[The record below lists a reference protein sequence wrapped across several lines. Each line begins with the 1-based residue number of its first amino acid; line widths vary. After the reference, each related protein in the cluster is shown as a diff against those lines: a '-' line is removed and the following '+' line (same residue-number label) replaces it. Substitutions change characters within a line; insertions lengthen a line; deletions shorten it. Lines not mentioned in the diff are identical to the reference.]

1 MKIIFDVK
9 HLYYLPQY
17 LPVIAELK
25 KAGIATKCVFHKDG
39 DAKLAEIC
47 QQAICKEKLEAVWC
61 DNWQQAKEFYLNEKA
76 EWIVFGNAVEDIEL
90 IHSVSKTVMM
100 LHGIGPKA
108 VYYDMPKEPMTVR
121 FVEGQYRLNRL
132 QKMHP
137 NNHFIDTGYAKLD
150 PAINKLIDGF
160 SLADLGLDPN
170 KKTVLYA
177 PTFYPSS
184 IELMPK
190 QLPATL
196 KDYNLIVKPHFFS
209 LTKPKYSTHQKIL
222 RRWEKANNVFVCGTG
237 DYNLTPFMTL
247 SDAMISDASSAIFEF
262 AALDKPVVWCDFYK
276 LRWSYRGIFKFR
288 LKQRV
293 DDDIQ
298 YFEQVGWKV
307 SSPNE
312 LLNALNNA
320 LNEPQSKQ
328 AQRREIV
335 EKLAGRVDGRCSERI
350 VEYFLNN

>member
-17 LPVIAELK
+17 LPVIAELSRIGVSSKCLFYKESDTELVNVCQNAIK
-25 KAGIATKCVFHKDG
+25 KEQL
-39 DAKLAEIC
+39 DAA
-47 QQAICKEKLEAVWC
+47 WC
-61 DNWQQAKEFYLNEKA
+61 DNWQQAKEFYLREKA
-76 EWIVFGNAVEDIEL
+76 DWIVFGNAVADINT
-90 IHSVSKTVMM
+90 IHTVSKTVMM

-132 QKMHP
+132 QQMHP
-137 NNHFIDTGYAKLD
+137 SDHFIDTGYAKLD
-150 PAINKLIDGF
+150 PAVNEVEGGLL
-160 SLADLGLDPN
+160 LADLGLDPN
-170 KKTVLYA
+170 KPTILYA

-190 QLPATL
+190 QLPSSL
-196 KDYNLIVKPHFFS
+196 QDYNLIVKPHFFS
-209 LTKPKYSTHQKIL
+209 LTKQKYGSHQKIL
-222 RRWEKANNVFVCGTG
+222 RRWAKFNNVYVCGTA
-237 DYNLTPFMTL
+237 DYNLVPYMTL
-247 SDAMISDASSAIFEF
+247 SDVMISDASSAIFEF
-262 AALDKPVVWCDFYK
+262 AALDKPVIWCDFYK

-298 YFEQVGWKV
+298 YFEQVGWKA
-307 SSPNE
+307 SSPKE
-312 LLNALNNA
+312 LLTALNRA
-320 LNEPQSKQ
+320 FNEPESKQ
-328 AQRREIV
+328 TQRRQVID
-335 EKLAGRVDGRCSERI
+335 KLAGQVDGRCSARI